1 MGDDQGIMT
10 SARASGRERWH
21 IAAAAVA
28 LLFALLVGQR
38 AAWADPVVQPPMVK
52 DFAYDRWT
60 TNEGLPHNS
69 VQGVV
74 QTREGYLWLATW
86 EGLARYNGTRFT
98 IFSRDSHPPLPDNG
112 VTGILS
118 DRQGNLWIGDSRGNL
133 GRRDAAG
140 RWRFWTARQG
150 LPRASILTLARDGQ
164 GRLWIGFIRGGL
176 GLLSPGGR
184 FQRVPMPAGMPLMS
198 ILGLA
203 VDAQGRLWIG
213 CVDGL
218 VVRTPD
224 GRFHHLSKS
233 LRLPAGAVS
242 PVVDHRNHVW
252 LLAGGELRQVEGGQA
267 RLVHRLPGTNRFS
280 AMAADRWGGLWL
292 GTENLGLLHLAR
304 GRTEWITPTQG
315 LPEGRIATVFQDREG
330 SIWVG
335 VNGGLYRLRQ
345 ALFTNMRQE
354 NGLSGNY
361 VRALVESR
369 DRSLWVGSSRGLDR
383 VLPDGRIRHI
393 RIEQA
398 GVPGGNS
405 PSVLSLL
412 AQPDGDV
419 WVGTLGDG
427 IFHVRDDR
435 IVARYGRAEGI
446 RDVRVRTLATRR
458 DGGLWAG
465 TRRGVV
471 AIDGEG
477 RVWHPTL
484 PGLPQTMVYAIADT
498 SHGLW
503 IGTIDDLT
511 LWPPN
516 GAPRR
521 ISMARLADVNS
532 ALGLFE
538 DPDRSAMWISTD
550 RGLFRYRYADGQLA
564 HVGRN
569 QGLPVDTVFQMA
581 LDRHGAAWLG
591 SNSGVLRIDYA
602 ALMAVAD
609 GRRRTIRV
617 DRFDRLDGMASAQGN
632 GASGP
637 TTLLRQDG
645 SIWFATAEGA
655 ASVRPE
661 REAQLRVRTPPPLV
675 IESVLLDGEAGPL
688 TDGANWVSIP
698 AKTRRVSIAYGG
710 LSFLSPQS
718 IRYRTRLVGY
728 ENDWIDRGAERIV
741 DYTALPPGRYALHVS
756 ASSGGGPWSA
766 QDKVLRFVVE
776 PSLWQR
782 SDFRFALVAV
792 AVGLAGLAY
801 RWRVLNLHRR
811 ARHLARMVEE
821 RTADIRRQGEMLML
835 AAEEKDAL
843 LAQLASQART
853 LRRMAHED
861 ALTGLPNRRRYE
873 DELAKQMACFAEHG
887 RAWSLAIL
895 DIDHFKRINDQHS
908 HAVGDAALRRV
919 AAVMRDAVRDRD
931 LVARL
936 GGEEFALLMPDTD
949 AAAAKAVCEH
959 VRGAIAAASY
969 DPCAAGLR
977 ITVSIGVATWPGY
990 RSVSAMQAAADAALY
1005 RAKGEGRNRVISSEA
1020 ARPATVGIAS

>member
-1 MGDDQGIMT
+1 MT
-10 SARASGRERWH
+10 VAKAFGRGWGRVVAGAGTWLLAFLIGQVPALAQPSG
-21 IAAAAVA
+21 
-28 LLFALLVGQR
+28 
-38 AAWADPVVQPPMVK
+38 QPPMVK

-60 TNEGLPHNS
+60 TAEGLPHNS
-69 VQGVV
+69 VQNIV

-98 IFSRDSHPPLPDNG
+98 TFSRDSNPPLPDSG
-112 VTGILS
+112 MTSILS
-118 DRQGNLWIGDSRGNL
+118 DRQGNLWTGDTRGNL
-133 GRRDAAG
+133 GRRDAG
-140 RWRFWTARQG
+140 GHWRFWTARDG
-150 LPRASILTLARDGQ
+150 LSRTSILSLAQDSK
-164 GRLWIGFIRGGL
+164 GRLWIGFMRGGL
-176 GLLSPGGR
+176 GMLSSDGR
-184 FQRVPMPAGMPLMS
+184 FHRVAPPDGAPPLS

-203 VDAQGRLWIG
+203 IDAQDRLWIG

-218 VVRTPD
+218 IERTPD
-224 GRFHHLSKS
+224 GRLRRLSKPFG
-233 LRLPAGAVS
+233 LPAGSVL
-242 PVVDHRNHVW
+242 PFVDQANRLW
-252 LLAGGELRQVEGGQA
+252 LLASGELRQVEGDTT
-267 RLVHRLPGTNRFS
+267 RLIYRLPGTNRFS
-280 AMAADRWGGLWL
+280 AMAADRWGGVWL

-304 GRTEWITPTQG
+304 GRAEWITPIQG
-315 LPEGRIATVFQDREG
+315 LPEGRVGSVFQDREG

-335 VNGGLYRLRQ
+335 LNGGLYRLRQ
-345 ALFTNMRQE
+345 ALFTNLRQE

-361 VRALVESR
+361 VRALVES
-369 DRSLWVGSSRGLDR
+369 DDHSLWVGSSRGLDR
-383 VLPDGRIRHI
+383 VAPDGRIHHI
-393 RIEQA
+393 PIEQA

-412 AQPDGDV
+412 AQPDGDL

-427 IFHVRDDR
+427 IFRVHDNR
-435 IVARYGRAEGI
+435 IVARYGKAEGI
-446 RDVRVRTLATRR
+446 RDVRVRTLAARR
-458 DGGLWAG
+458 GGGLWAG
-465 TRRGVV
+465 TRHGVV

-477 RVWHPTL
+477 RVWQPTL
-484 PGLPQTMVYAIADT
+484 PGLPQTMIYAITDT

-503 IGTIDDLT
+503 VGTISDLV

-516 GAPRR
+516 GVPRR
-521 ISMARLADVNS
+521 IGIADMADANS
-532 ALGLFE
+532 ALDLFE
-538 DPDRSAMWISTD
+538 DPDRSVMWISTD

-564 HVGRN
+564 HIGRDE
-569 QGLPVDTVFQMA
+569 GLPVDTVFQMV
-581 LDRHGAAWLG
+581 LDRRGAAWLG
-591 SNSGVLRIDYA
+591 SNSGMLRIDYA

-609 GRRRTIRV
+609 GRRRAVRV

-637 TTLLRQDG
+637 TTLLRRDG

-675 IESVLLDGEAGPL
+675 IEAVLLDGEPAPFADNAG
-688 TDGANWVSIP
+688 WVSIP

-718 IRYRTRLVGY
+718 IRYRTRLAGY
-728 ENDWIDRGAERIV
+728 ENDWIDRGGERIV

-782 SDFRFALVAV
+782 SDFRLALIVLL
-792 AVGLAGLAY
+792 VGLAGLAY
-801 RWRVLNLHRR
+801 RWRVVNLHRR
-811 ARHLARMVEE
+811 ARHLGRLVEE

-843 LAQLASQART
+843 LAQLANQART

-861 ALTGLPNRRRYE
+861 ALTELPNRRRYE
-873 DELAKQMACFAEHG
+873 DELAEQLAGYAEHG
-887 RAWSLAIL
+887 RPWSLAIL

-908 HAVGDAALRRV
+908 HAVGDATLRRV
-919 AAVMRDAVRDRD
+919 AAVMRDAVRDDD

-949 AAAAKAVCEH
+949 AAEARMLCER
-959 VRGAIAAASY
+959 VRGAIELARY
-969 DPCAAGLR
+969 DACAPGLR
-977 ITVSIGVATWPGY
+977 VTISIGVATWPGY
-990 RSVSAMQAAADAALY
+990 HSTSAMQAAADAALY
-1005 RAKGEGRNRVISSEA
+1005 RAKGSGRNRVVSSDTS
-1020 ARPATVGIAS
+1020 RPAKLGVTG